1 MAFKRDEAY
10 NEQQKCIK
18 RVIGSIIMSFVFVFV
33 SLLIL
38 VPLTQFIIN
47 GFGANSI
54 GEAWQRVWKPS
65 LTSWRG
71 IVYVF
76 NRYTSV
82 LRAQDNPS
90 PVMYLPYLSF
100 SWPFCWLLYMIVTNP
115 YNYRPNVFGSGRKA
129 TYADVEKMGLFK
141 GFVIV
146 LGRFKGKLLK
156 MPETLSA
163 LVVAPPGTGK
173 TAGVVIPT
181 ILESPGL
188 SLIVNDPKPELCY
201 NTTGYRATQGPV
213 FVINWGAEDEPDK

>member
-10 NEQQKCIK
+10 EEQGKFVA
-18 RVIGSIIMSFVFVFV
+18 RVIASIFWSI
-33 SLLIL
+33 LIAWL
-38 VPLTQFIIN
+38 GILIFLPMTSWFIN
-47 GFGANSI
+47 GFGVEQLSGAM
-54 GEAWQRVWKPS
+54 GFWKNAS
-65 LTSWRG
+65 
-71 IVYVF
+71 F
-76 NRYTSV
+76 NPTVLYDYFKSYKRLISV
-82 LRAQDNPS
+82 QQIS
-90 PVMYLPYLSF
+90 TPVVYLPYLSF
-100 SWPFCWLLYMIVTNP
+100 ILAFVFLVYRISTNP

-129 TYADVEKMGLFK
+129 TYADIEKMGLFK

-146 LGRFKGKLLK
+146 LGRFKGKLLQ

-213 FVINWGAEDEPDK
+213 FVIKT